1 MSQYALTVNE
11 NYLSSLN
18 ATATEIYA
26 KYLGSVAEFV
36 EQAETSLPISNV
48 EYFRYVVLKGIETL
62 THVFRMLI
70 LYTRNVDLTFFNSK
84 KALYYF
90 IEFIGQI
97 GEDHHDFLSL
107 TSTDATMFVYKKTV
121 FSLETSMRKEFKE
134 KDEEKIIIDNV
145 FLLTELTLKAL
156 TQLLNSEEV
165 TKNDDLGKAFDKL
178 RSYGLCLANLSI
190 DRTPELFNEKL
201 SLMQDFVDQMASA
214 PFKDMA
220 VYEAMSKKLDKNDM
234 NSQELK
240 ASVDSSIEKIDEL
253 TTRRFVNA
261 VTSAATSN

>member
-134 KDEEKIIIDNV
+134 KDDEKVVIDNV

-156 TQLLNSEEV
+156 TQLLNGGEI
-165 TKNDDLGKAFDKL
+165 TKNDDLGKAFEKL
-178 RSYGLCLANLSI
+178 RNYGLCLANLSI
-190 DRTPELFNEKL
+190 DRTPELFNIKL

-214 PFKDMA
+214 QFKDMA

-234 NSQELK
+234 TSEELK

-253 TTRRFVNA
+253 TVRRFVNA
-261 VTSAATSN
+261 VTSGATN